1 MRPLPAVKLI
11 LSTIITL
18 NISLFAI
25 PLRDAAMST
34 SERKAKL
41 RKEKTERLRGQWKAL
56 DGTQRSPTEVR
67 VGEAIVRLK
76 TGKHVPKRFGSQGKG
91 ISSEVAVLPW
101 SDGDTAFSQFKA
113 RATLDP
119 EIAAVEPNTKMRSEA
134 VSSSGVS
141 LSSRQVHQDKL
152 NQVKQGLA
160 RWRTRAGRE
169 APKRKKTRIA
179 IFDSGIDDKHPALAG
194 QVADG
199 FNTFNVFPLE
209 SMDSLELMDTT
220 TMDYQGHGTLVSG
233 VIAAKELEGG
243 MEGIDGDAVLYAV
256 KVLNRDGIGTL
267 ANVLAGIE
275 WAIAK
280 KVDIINMSIGTSSDS
295 PLLHDAI
302 RKATGMGILIV
313 AASGNQF
320 APVMAYPA
328 AYPEVFSVGSVNKS
342 GMVSAFSNFSEAT
355 SIYAPGE
362 EVNSTIRSPSGSAA
376 YHVFSGT
383 SASAAYV
390 TGYLGLLVSNG
401 ISSERAKSLI
411 RKTAIERINPAN
423 PFDHSVKALNED
435 FVLGAIGEEDSVQV
449 AIREFQIAPDYDR
462 NSINVKIE
470 LANTSTHQSPGIPF
484 SLGLSGDKGTMTVA
498 LGTLDGMA
506 PGARSTIK
514 AAIPFEDSLKSISSD
529 GAYRL
534 IRARLNGSGR
544 LVEGMEK
551 QDFFW
556 VSDSAAESNDVEI
569 LALWESMATA
579 NAKEKP
585 SGINIKIRNA
595 GRKPVGN
602 LNFGASIWAG
612 LHEAVWSVPAVDSI
626 GPKPVGTLQPGEV
639 RVLSLPW
646 VPADSLNKYTIQAEL
661 ISEKGLKKRYLRS
674 ISKNRE
680 GIFVPEY
687 AQVVHR
693 DIVRQAVD
701 LLNKQHIFIPDI
713 GYSGSP
719 YYDAPNYVNW
729 GGIPASLPAANSP
742 TGAYLTESSMHSMWG
757 ISNYSMVAGAHDCDG
772 FDLLNGNSGLDTWN
786 SHFWIVDDGDYGTG
800 HSALDGTST
809 MGSLNKIQKIINGG
823 GGGTGWLNHGAIE
836 HYLNGYKSAAWYLL
850 GHALHL
856 IGDISLGSHVNDVN
870 SHGVWGDVYHDWMD
884 AGGYSSYT
892 SQTAY
897 AQGGL
902 IDPYQSAAAGNPVR
916 FLAYTTAQVGNSFPR
931 FYTSPVAVINA
942 GKSGNR
948 NFGNSNPPHYDT
960 YMNQVW
966 AQMPKRPISTQD
978 IASDEV
984 WDWAPNWCFW
994 CDAECQHVDWVG
1006 STETRADCDND
1017 GHKDFDNTDTPDG
1030 VPTDHD
1036 GDISAI
1042 AQVCYP
1048 YAIRAAA
1055 GLIYYFAVQTGQYT
1069 PPPVPTIIPP
1079 GSDPQLVSWP
1089 IIYGFGVTAGTES
1102 QTNLIGTG
1110 SPGTDMLIYGYHFNR
1125 TEATKNEVRFGGRLG
1140 TVKKFSEMCC
1150 HGADYGYLTV
1160 TIPNDALSGVVTVTL
1175 NNQTS
1180 TGSNYF
1186 QIPPR
1191 VTSTE
1196 PKTASPGDAV
1206 TFYGQNLEN
1215 VTVSF
1220 TNTAASYAN
1229 QVTATTLESDFSHI
1243 KVQVPIGKDV
1253 VNGAQLHW
1261 LDKWVATNSFLVK
1274 PVVEE
1279 ILPVHGDVGQS
1290 FGIYGDLLH
1299 WGDVGTVTFAGNV
1312 KATLTSTSRYGLY
1325 GTIPAGAKSGPVV
1338 VSISTFNGTITS
1350 QADPVLFM
1358 FNPTVT
1364 GVSPASASPGASVV
1378 ITGTNFI
1385 PDMSQDQVWIGN
1397 TQATVT
1403 AATETQLTATIP
1415 PGGQTDRVIVK
1426 IMGIYGYGTTFT
1438 YTPVLTAIS
1447 PTFALPGRT
1456 MVLTG
1461 DYFISPASQNQVLF
1475 GTKPAKVISGTAQS
1489 LVVSIPP
1496 GSATVGVKVSVN
1508 GAASQSIPFKYKTL
1522 ASILN
1527 LLLN

>member
-1 MRPLPAVKLI
+1 MRPLT
-11 LSTIITL
+11 TIKFIIATVIAL
-18 NISLFAI
+18 QTCLFAL
-25 PLRDAAMST
+25 PLRDAGLSA
-34 SERKAKL
+34 RQK
-41 RKEKTERLRGQWKAL
+41 KEKHRQEKTTRLHGQWQAL
-56 DGTQRSPTEVR
+56 DGTQGAPTEVR
-67 VGEAIVRLK
+67 LGQAIVRLK
-76 TGKHVPKRFGSQGKG
+76 TGQHAPKRFGSAGKD
-91 ISSEVAVLPW
+91 ISPEVTVLPW
-101 SDGDTAFSQFKA
+101 SDGDSSFSQFKA
-113 RATLDP
+113 RAALDP

-134 VSSSGVS
+134 VSSSGVRIS
-141 LSSRQVHQDKL
+141 DRQEHQDKL

-160 RWRTRAGRE
+160 RWRAKAVGG
-169 APKRKKTRIA
+169 ASKRKKARIA
-179 IFDSGIDDKHPALAG
+179 IFDSGIDDTHPALAG
-194 QVADG
+194 QVAAG

-233 VIAAKELEGG
+233 LIAAKEIEGG
-243 MEGIDGDAVLYAV
+243 MEGIDGDALLYPV

-267 ANVLAGIE
+267 ANVLSGIE

-302 RKATGMGILIV
+302 RKAAAQGMLIV

-328 AYPEVFSVGSVNKS
+328 AYPEVFSVGSVNES
-342 GMVSAFSNFSEAT
+342 GQVSAFSNFSEAT

-362 EVNSTIRSPSGSAA
+362 EVNSTIRSPSGAAA

-390 TGYLGLLVSNG
+390 TGYFGLLVSNG
-401 ISSERAKSLI
+401 ISAEKAKGMI
-411 RKTAIERINPAN
+411 RKTAIERVNAAN
-423 PFDHSVKALNED
+423 PFDHPVRTLNED
-435 FVLGAIGEEDSVQV
+435 FVLGAIGEEDSVQL
-449 AIREFQIAPDYDR
+449 AIREFHIAPDYDR
-462 NSINVKIE
+462 NVINVNVE
-470 LANTSTHQSPGIPF
+470 LANTSTQASPGIPF
-484 SLGLSGDKGTMTVA
+484 SLRLTGDQGTVTVA
-498 LGTLDGMA
+498 LGNLDAMQPGTKSTL
-506 PGARSTIK
+506 K
-514 AAIPFEDSLKSISSD
+514 AAIPYGDSLKAISR
-529 GAYRL
+529 GGEYRL
-534 IRARLNGSGR
+534 LRARLNGSGR
-544 LVEGMEK
+544 LVAGMEN

-556 VSDSAAESNDVEI
+556 VADTAAESNDVEI
-569 LALWESMATA
+569 LALWESMSSA

-585 SGINIKIRNA
+585 TGINLKIKNA
-595 GRKPVGN
+595 GRKRVAG
-602 LNFGASIWAG
+602 LKFGASIWVG

-626 GPKPVGTLQPGEV
+626 APVPVAALDPGEI

-646 VPADSLNKYTIQAEL
+646 QPADSLAKYTIQAEL
-661 ISEKGLKKRYLRS
+661 SSEKGLQKRYLRS
-674 ISKNRE
+674 ISKNKE

-693 DIVRQAVD
+693 DIARQAVD
-701 LLNKQHIFIPDI
+701 LLSKQHIFIPDI

-719 YYDAPNYVNW
+719 YFDAPNYVNW
-729 GGIPASLPAANSP
+729 GGVPASLPASN
-742 TGAYLTESSMHSMWG
+742 TTNTDYLTESSMHSMWG

-786 SHFWIVDDGDYGTG
+786 SHFWIVDNGDYGTG
-800 HSALDGTST
+800 HSAMDGTST
-809 MGSLNKIQKIINGG
+809 MGALNKIQKIMYGG
-823 GGGTGWLNHGAIE
+823 GGGTGWLNHGAID
-836 HYLNGYKSAAWYLL
+836 HYVNGYKSAAWYLL
-850 GHALHL
+850 GHAVHL
-856 IGDISLGSHVNDVN
+856 IGDISLGSHVNDDN

-884 AGGYSSYT
+884 AGGYSSFT

-902 IDPYQSAAAGNPVR
+902 IDPYQSAAGGDPVR

-931 FYTSPVAVINA
+931 FYTNPVAVINA

-948 NFGNSNPPHYDT
+948 SFGNSNPPHYDA
-960 YMNQVW
+960 YMNQLW
-966 AQMPKRPISTQD
+966 AQMPRRPISTQD

-994 CDAECQHVDWVG
+994 CDPECQHVDWVG

-1069 PPPVPTIIPP
+1069 PPPVPTILPP
-1079 GSDPQLVSWP
+1079 GQDPQLVSWP
-1089 IIYGFGVTAGTES
+1089 IIYGFGVTPGTES
-1102 QTNLIGTG
+1102 QTNLTGTG
-1110 SPGTDMLIYGYHFNR
+1110 SPGTDMIIYGYHFNR
-1125 TEATKNEVRFGGRLG
+1125 TDATRNEVRFGGRLG

-1180 TGSNYF
+1180 TGTNYF

-1196 PKTASPGDAV
+1196 PNTASPGDAV
-1206 TFYGQNLEN
+1206 IFYGQNLEN
-1215 VTVSF
+1215 VTASF
-1220 TNTAASYAN
+1220 TDASSN
-1229 QVTATTLESDFSHI
+1229 QVVATTLESDFSHL
-1243 KVQVPIGKDV
+1243 KVQVPVGKQV
-1253 VNGAQLHW
+1253 VNGAQIHW
-1261 LDKWVATNSFLVK
+1261 LDKWFATNSFLVK
-1274 PVVEE
+1274 PVVDDFG
-1279 ILPVHGDVGQS
+1279 PVHGDVGQAFS
-1290 FGIYGDLLH
+1290 VEGDLLH
-1299 WGDVGTVTFAGNV
+1299 WGDVATVTFAGNV
-1312 KATLTSTSRYGLY
+1312 NATITSSGRYGFS

-1350 QADPVLFM
+1350 QADPILFM

-1364 GVSPASASPGASVV
+1364 SVSPASASPGASVA

-1385 PDMSQDQVWIGN
+1385 PDISQDQVWIGN

-1415 PGGQTDRVIVK
+1415 SGGQSGQVSVR
-1426 IMGIYGYGTTFT
+1426 IMGVYGSGGQQFT

-1447 PTFALPGRT
+1447 PVFAFPGGT
-1456 MVLTG
+1456 MTLTG
-1461 DYFISPASQNQVLF
+1461 NYFLSPASQNQVLF
-1475 GTKPAKVISGTAQS
+1475 DSKPATVISGTSQS
-1489 LVVSIPP
+1489 LLVTIPP
-1496 GSATVGVKVSVN
+1496 GAATVAVKVTAN
-1508 GAASQSIPFKYKTL
+1508 GAASSSLPFKYNTL
-1522 ASILN
+1522 TPILQ